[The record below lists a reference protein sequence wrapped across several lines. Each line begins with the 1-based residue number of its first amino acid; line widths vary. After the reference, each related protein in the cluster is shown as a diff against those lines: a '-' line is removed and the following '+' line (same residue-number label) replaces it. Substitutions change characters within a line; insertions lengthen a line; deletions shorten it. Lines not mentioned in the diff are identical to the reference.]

1 MTRILLALLCLLAV
15 AMSASAECAWVLWQE
30 VPGSSGRWSLD
41 TGTEIALQTKA
52 ECEQKL
58 KGAVLGQDGP
68 TPAWSDAL
76 PRLPPRHRGPA
87 RAEGEV
93 SAV

>member
-52 ECEQKL
+52 DCEQKL
-58 KGAVLGQDGP
+58 KARSSSWPGWTHARLVRRPSSPASP
-68 TPAWSDAL
+68 TPWTRAG
-76 PRLPPRHRGPA
+76 RRG
-87 RAEGEV
+87 
-93 SAV
+93 S